1 MKKIKIFS
9 TIALSLALASCDNFE
24 LPNPPAQSN
33 PDPGVEGVFEN
44 SGLRLSQSSADVN
57 LIEASN
63 KNENVAVA
71 RIDEL
76 VNFPEGYDLRV
87 DMQVAGNDQFGKY
100 ATVKTTIADN
110 LVYVNPTDFD
120 SAIQEAITRNPAKL
134 NVATRFVAYAE
145 RGTTLFRL
153 GGMDEYYG
161 RYEYSVK
168 PLDPAKTLEQDY
180 YLVGSFCNWDPRK
193 AIKFNNTV
201 AGANIYDNP
210 VLAVRVEITEQQAAA
225 GYEFKVIPASSALAG
240 NFEGALGCIADE
252 TGLAGKLTE
261 SPDKSQPGVLNVGAP
276 MLITINIQE
285 DSYSIS
291 YALDVLY
298 PLSDTTISKPDQ
310 AMLLYTDNY
319 ITFSGTA
326 VLAGSWYC
334 AGEPSIKGLLFRQ
347 NKDLGVSDSDDGMT
361 RSGYLTADSD
371 LGEQLRT
378 PVKGTNLYWVDVNL
392 VMLTYKIS
400 AIQKMSVIGD
410 GNGWDLGTATELTPS
425 KDLKV
430 WSAQGVQI
438 GNEFK
443 INCNGAWDLD
453 FGGEEVP
460 DLTGMRQYNVVMKGG
475 NCPCTP
481 GTYDVEVDFSTRPY
495 TVTLK

>member
-1 MKKIKIFS
+1 MS
-9 TIALSLALASCDNFE
+9 T
-24 LPNPPAQSN
+24 
-33 PDPGVEGVFEN
+33 
-44 SGLRLSQSSADVN
+44 
-57 LIEASN
+57 
-63 KNENVAVA
+63 
-71 RIDEL
+71 
-76 VNFPEGYDLRV
+76 
-87 DMQVAGNDQFGKY
+87 
-100 ATVKTTIADN
+100 
-110 LVYVNPTDFD
+110 PTDFD

-276 MLITINIQE
+276 DAHHHQHSGGFLQHKLCPRRT
-285 DSYSIS
+285 
-291 YALDVLY
+291 
-298 PLSDTTISKPDQ
+298 LSPSSGTTLSKPDQ

-378 PVKGTNLYWVDVNL
+378 PVKREQT
-392 VMLTYKIS
+392 S
-400 AIQKMSVIGD
+400 IG
-410 GNGWDLGTATELTPS
+410 W
-425 KDLKV
+425 
-430 WSAQGVQI
+430 
-438 GNEFK
+438 
-443 INCNGAWDLD
+443 
-453 FGGEEVP
+453 
-460 DLTGMRQYNVVMKGG
+460 M
-475 NCPCTP
+475 
-481 GTYDVEVDFSTRPY
+481 
-495 TVTLK
+495 

>member
-201 AGANIYDNP
+201 EGANIYDNP
-210 VLAVRVEITEQQAAA
+210 VLAVREIFFGAAELERLLGGYFHLAAKDVQINMHKVCRGLHHWQRGVRLGPAGAVNVNELFGHVPELVAGGLPLDDVENRRILGQVVDNAGLFLCPGKANFVQRHHVAGHGCNSLHFGFHFPEGVFDAFQGGFRFDGHIARAATSHC
-225 GYEFKVIPASSALAG
+225 V
-240 NFEGALGCIADE
+240 
-252 TGLAGKLTE
+252 
-261 SPDKSQPGVLNVGAP
+261 
-276 MLITINIQE
+276 
-285 DSYSIS
+285 
-291 YALDVLY
+291 
-298 PLSDTTISKPDQ
+298 
-310 AMLLYTDNY
+310 
-319 ITFSGTA
+319 
-326 VLAGSWYC
+326 
-334 AGEPSIKGLLFRQ
+334 FR
-347 NKDLGVSDSDDGMT
+347 KHL
-361 RSGYLTADSD
+361 
-371 LGEQLRT
+371 
-378 PVKGTNLYWVDVNL
+378 
-392 VMLTYKIS
+392 
-400 AIQKMSVIGD
+400 
-410 GNGWDLGTATELTPS
+410 GNGKQSLADGRGICRAGR
-425 KDLKV
+425 
-430 WSAQGVQI
+430 A
-438 GNEFK
+438 
-443 INCNGAWDLD
+443 
-453 FGGEEVP
+453 
-460 DLTGMRQYNVVMKGG
+460 Y
-475 NCPCTP
+475 CP
-481 GTYDVEVDFSTRPY
+481 
-495 TVTLK
+495 